1 MLHYCCIMV
10 TNEHEEQRRINKC
23 NSVRGIRIE
32 MKQRGAFPA
41 TRNGHYVVRRKSNVR
56 CKNLAS

>member
-32 MKQRGAFPA
+32 MKQRCLSGDKKRALC
-41 TRNGHYVVRRKSNVR
+41 RKKEIKR
-56 CKNLAS
+56 KM